1 MKINW
6 KNIVLA
12 LSGLVVI
19 VAIVLLVGSFF
30 GKPAGVPQGGGAFGT
45 SSAVG
50 VAAPLGGAG
59 GGVSL
64 PSFATGTSTYAGPPI
79 FKIAD
84 GPIVAA
90 TLIEGGAPTT
100 TSARYITSLDGHVID
115 LPLDVPGAA
124 PRTVSNT
131 TIPGVLHASF
141 TEAGSGVIVQYLQSG
156 TIKSAHLSL
165 PIAGTTTPATGVTV
179 RFLPDNIIALAVSPS
194 GTSIAYALSAGSV
207 GLTLYTAAA
216 DGSSA
221 KALATTPLSH
231 IQLAWPSKT
240 TLVFYTNSASGVGG
254 VVFSL
259 NATTGAITPL
269 LSGAGITASVD
280 PSFSS
285 LIHRIDSGTRS
296 TLFTEDLKTGSVA
309 YSAPAASSLGAL
321 IPETCVWSTA
331 STTHAYC
338 TAPSSAAPANYLD
351 LWHSGEAS
359 FPSAL
364 VSLDGSTGLSL
375 PLATPGSRDGGEPS
389 DMIDLALSQSGQYL
403 SFIAKDDGS
412 LWGVRLNKK

>member
-12 LSGLVVI
+12 LSGLIAI
-19 VAIVLLVGSFF
+19 VALVLLVISFF
-30 GKPAGVPQGGGAFGT
+30 GKPAATPQGGGGFGT
-45 SSAVG
+45 SSTVG
-50 VAAPLGGAG
+50 GLATSGGIS

-79 FKIAD
+79 FKIAG

-100 TSARYITSLDGHVID
+100 TSARYITGLDGHVID

-131 TIPGVLHASF
+131 TIPGVLHALF
-141 TEAGSGVIVQYLQSG
+141 TEAGHGVIVQYLQGG

-165 PIAGTTTPATGVTV
+165 PAAGTTTPAAGVTV
-179 RFLPDNIIALAVSPS
+179 RFLPDNIMALAAAPS
-194 GTSIAYALSAGSV
+194 GTSIAYALSAGNA

-216 DGSSA
+216 DGSGA

-240 TLVFYTNSASGVGG
+240 TLMFYTNSASGVGG
-254 VVFSL
+254 IVFSL
-259 NATTGAITPL
+259 DATTGAIAPL
-269 LSGAGITASVD
+269 LSGAGITASAD
-280 PSFSS
+280 PSFAS
-285 LIHRIDSGTRS
+285 LVHRIDSGPRS
-296 TLFTEDLKTGSVA
+296 TLFIEDLKTGGVV
-309 YSAPAASSLGAL
+309 YSAPAASSLEAP

-331 STTHAYC
+331 STTRAYC
-338 TAPSSAAPANYLD
+338 AAPSSSAPANYLD

-364 VSLDGSTGLSL
+364 VSLDGGTGLSL

-389 DMIDLALSQSGQYL
+389 DMVDLALSQSGQYL

-412 LWGVRLNKK
+412 LWGVRLNR